1 MSNSD
6 LQTKIKDAPVDPGCY
21 LYKNSAGKIIYV
33 GKAKILRNRVR
44 SYFSQSHTKDPK
56 TLSLVAHIADVE
68 FIVTHS
74 EVEALILENTLIKK
88 HRPKYNIFMKDDKTF
103 PYLKITNELFPQI
116 FVTRKVIKDDAKYFG
131 PYTDSSNMKEVLRII
146 KKLFAVRDC
155 SFKLDEETV
164 QSKKVKFCLNYHI
177 HKCEGPCQGLIS
189 PEDYGVT
196 IQKIAQFLRGK
207 TTETLEFFRQKMETA
222 AKEMKFE
229 IAAKYRDSYSALQNY
244 SRRQSVEF
252 NDQVDRDLLAIMTE
266 EETACAV
273 VFRIREGKLIG
284 KDSFVLEGVAK
295 HEPSEVMQTF
305 IQQYYEKA
313 LTAPQEVLVN
323 IYPDECD
330 VLKEWLSELR
340 GTRVAISKPA
350 KEERLQLM
358 KMAERNASLQI
369 KEILLK
375 KSQKEDYTP
384 KSLIRLQTDL
394 MLANLPRRIEAFDIS
409 NIRGKFAVGS
419 LVTFVD
425 AKAKKSDYRRFK
437 IKTVEGIDDFSMMAE
452 VIKRRYSRQVRESND
467 LPDLIL
473 IDGGKGQLS
482 AGKQALF
489 GLNLDRLPV
498 AGIAKRLDE
507 IFVPD
512 RNDPI
517 LLRKDSPSLILLQK
531 IRDEAHRFA
540 ITYHRKLRGKGEIG
554 SELDRI
560 VGLGAARKKEMWAKF
575 KTISAMKS
583 ASVADYCEIKGVG
596 PKLAQ
601 KIWDQLHR

>member
-1 MSNSD
+1 
-6 LQTKIKDAPVDPGCY
+6 
-21 LYKNSAGKIIYV
+21 
-33 GKAKILRNRVR
+33 
-44 SYFSQSHTKDPK
+44 
-56 TLSLVAHIADVE
+56 
-68 FIVTHS
+68 
-74 EVEALILENTLIKK
+74 ALILENTLIKK

-116 FVTRKVIKDDAKYFG
+116 FVTRKLIKDGAKYFG

-155 SFKLDEETV
+155 SFKLDDETV
-164 QSKKVKFCLNYHI
+164 QSKKVKLCLNYHI
-177 HKCEGPCQGLIS
+177 HRCDGPCQGLIS
-189 PEDYGVT
+189 PEDYGLT

-207 TTETLEFFRQKMETA
+207 TTETLEFFRQKMESA
-222 AKEMKFE
+222 AQEMKFE

-244 SRRQSVEF
+244 SNRQSVEL
-252 NDQVDRDLLAIMTE
+252 NDLTDRDLLAIVTE
-266 EETACAV
+266 EEIACAV
-273 VFRIREGKLIG
+273 VFRIREGKLVG
-284 KDSFVLEGVAK
+284 KDSFFLEGVAA
-295 HEPSEVMQTF
+295 HEQSEVMQTF

-323 IYPDECD
+323 IYPDGCD

-340 GTRVAISKPA
+340 GTKVTISKPA

-384 KSLIRLQTDL
+384 RSLIRLQADL
-394 MLANLPRRIEAFDIS
+394 MLSNLPRRIEAFDIS

-482 AGKQALF
+482 AGRQALKE
-489 GLNLDRLPV
+489 LNLDSLPV

-512 RNDPI
+512 QSDPF

-560 VGLGAARKKEMWAKF
+560 VGLGAARKKELWAKF

-583 ASVADYCEIKGVG
+583 ASVTDYCEIKGVG

>member
-1 MSNSD
+1 MGNSE

-116 FVTRKVIKDDAKYFG
+116 FVTRKLIKDSAKYFG

-146 KKLFAVRDC
+146 KKLFAIRDC

-164 QSKKVKFCLNYHI
+164 QSKKVRLCLNYHI
-177 HKCEGPCQGLIS
+177 HRCDGPCQGLIS
-189 PEDYGVT
+189 PEDYGIT

-244 SRRQSVEF
+244 SSRQSVEF
-252 NDQVDRDLLAIMTE
+252 NDQVDRDLLAIVTE
-266 EETACAV
+266 EEIACAV
-273 VFRIREGKLIG
+273 VFRIREGKLVG
-284 KDSFVLEGVAK
+284 KDSFFLEGVAA

-313 LTAPQEVLVN
+313 LTAPQEVLIN
-323 IYPDECD
+323 IYPKECD
-330 VLKEWLSELR
+330 LLKEWLSELR
-340 GTRVAISKPA
+340 GTKVAISKPA

-437 IKTVEGIDDFSMMAE
+437 IKTVEGINDFSMMAE
-452 VIKRRYSRQVRESND
+452 VIKRRYSRQVREAND

-482 AGKQALF
+482 AGKQALME
-489 GLNLDRLPV
+489 LNLDSLPV

-507 IFVPD
+507 IFVPN
-512 RNDPI
+512 RNDPF

-531 IRDEAHRFA
+531 IRNEAHRFA

-560 VGLGAARKKEMWAKF
+560 VGLGAARKKELWAKF